1 MIKSFD
7 KTFTGD
13 ATLTVILGWMLP
25 TVSIGNSSFPNSRQ
39 SKKLNRGLDNGR
51 GGKAVAVEYCWKEQ
65 QCFRYRVGVTP
76 ALGYAGVKFQP

>member
-13 ATLTVILGWMLP
+13 ATLTVILGWKLP
-25 TVSIGNSSFPNSRQ
+25 TKSIGNSSFPNSRQ

-51 GGKAVAVEYCWKEQ
+51 GGKAIAVEYC
-65 QCFRYRVGVTP
+65 
-76 ALGYAGVKFQP
+76 